1 MGRLDLPDVYRD
13 EDYTSS
19 ADNHEGSS
27 VDSPLNGAE
36 RQGTRSSSG
45 ATEEPTN
52 G

>member
-13 EDYTSS
+13 EDYTGWPE
-19 ADNHEGSS
+19 DFTP

-45 ATEEPTN
+45 ATGEPTD

>member
-13 EDYTSS
+13 EDYTPE
-19 ADNHEGSS
+19 DPS

-45 ATEEPTN
+45 ATEEPSD